1 MGQRPMKSLTALSH
15 PRANPNQL
23 ETLLISLFFFPPP
36 KRKKKKGTRQ
46 KSCSFLP
53 LNEQNFECCELGT
66 ALPPPAFRS
75 PFSYLHFD
83 KVRGFLMMHRLT
95 MLCQGETE

>member
-1 MGQRPMKSLTALSH
+1 MKSLTALSH

-23 ETLLISLFFFPPP
+23 ETLLISLFFFLLQSE
-36 KRKKKKGTRQ
+36 KKKGTRQ

-53 LNEQNFECCELGT
+53 LNEQNFECCELRK

-75 PFSYLHFD
+75 LFSYLHFD

>member
-1 MGQRPMKSLTALSH
+1 MKSLTALSH

-23 ETLLISLFFFPPP
+23 ETLLISLFFLSS
-36 KRKKKKGTRQ
+36 KVKKKRTRQ

-53 LNEQNFECCELGT
+53 LNEQNFECCELRK
-66 ALPPPAFRS
+66 ALPPPASRS
-75 PFSYLHFD
+75 LFSYLHFD